1 MPSRDGGAGDERLE
15 PLWRVYIVRCAD
27 DSLYTGVA
35 KDVAARVGEHNNGGG
50 AKYTRSRLPVE
61 LVYTE
66 DAADRGAAQRREAAI
81 KKLSA
86 GEKREL
92 VTARARAP
100 GRAAVTTSA
109 APTSRSGRAAAPRRR

>member
-1 MPSRDGGAGDERLE
+1 MSAPS
-15 PLWRVYIVRCAD
+15 PVWRVYIVRCAD

-35 KDVAARVGEHNNGGG
+35 KDVVTRVGEHNKGCG

-86 GEKREL
+86 DEKCEL

-100 GRAAVTTSA
+100 RRAAVTTNP
-109 APTSRSGRAAAPRRR
+109 APTSRSGREAAPRRR